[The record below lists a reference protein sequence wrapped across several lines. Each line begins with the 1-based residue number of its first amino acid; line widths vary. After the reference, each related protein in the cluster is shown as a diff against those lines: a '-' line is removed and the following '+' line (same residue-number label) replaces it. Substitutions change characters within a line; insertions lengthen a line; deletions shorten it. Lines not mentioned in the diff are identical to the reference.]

1 MTSNIYHRIIIEL
14 NYCYTYRIEKNFII
28 IEFNYYRI
36 EISL

>member
-14 NYCYTYRIEKNFII
+14 NYYYTYRIEKNII